1 MQCYIYKSSK
11 KQNLYLYIQNKDN
24 FSSVPEALF
33 NSLGKL
39 ELIIELDLTPERKL
53 AKEDPVKVIASL
65 NQKGYFLQLLATD
78 IPPPLQLQ

>member
-11 KQNLYLYIQNKDN
+11 KQNLYLYIRNKDD

-39 ELIIELDLTPERKL
+39 ELIIELELTPERKL
-53 AKEDPVKVIASL
+53 AKEDPIKVIASL
-65 NQKGYFLQLLATD
+65 NEKGYFLQLPATD
-78 IPPPLQLQ
+78 IPAPLQLQ

>member
-11 KQNLYLYIQNKDN
+11 KQNLYLYIQNKDD

-65 NQKGYFLQLLATD
+65 NQKGYFLQLPATN